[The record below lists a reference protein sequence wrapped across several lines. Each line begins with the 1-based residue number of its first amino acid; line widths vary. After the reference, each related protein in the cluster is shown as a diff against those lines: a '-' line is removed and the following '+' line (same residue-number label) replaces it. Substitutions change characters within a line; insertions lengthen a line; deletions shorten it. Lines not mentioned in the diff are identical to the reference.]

1 MNLPY
6 WCSPHTWTCHIGV
19 PHTHMSLPYWRS
31 PHTGTCH
38 IGVPH
43 THESSI
49 LANLNINLPDINNK
63 RLTPRNHSEN
73 NFVNIE
79 TQKSLFRYHN
89 HVDQDISTPS
99 WMRRSVSS
107 VTDRIF
113 ADCMGNVKQTG
124 FIQIGAWDHAF
135 ILFTIKTPM
144 KKHSFPKIVKAK
156 RMNSSYGGE
165 FTHWM
170 KKPIRSS

>member
-1 MNLPY
+1 
-6 WCSPHTWTCHIGV
+6 
-19 PHTHMSLPYWRS
+19 MSLPYWRS

-99 WMRRSVSS
+99 WTRRSVSS